1 MSNEINAVWEY
12 LHDTLGFSAELRPW
26 PEAAFLPRYL
36 SAGREFFL
44 LNIAGEECLLIK
56 TEAASFRLSAFRKQI
71 SKLLD
76 GIPEHI
82 VLCFDALSAHQRK
95 ALIECGLSF
104 LVPGSQL
111 YLPFLGAMLQER
123 AKPLR
128 TAPEKLSP
136 TGQFLLL
143 HYIYDVFPE
152 TVTKTQLAKATKLS
166 PMNVTRAVQELT
178 SLDLLTVEK
187 AGRCDR
193 ATPTAVGK
201 LLYQKAKPFFIN
213 PIQKKMFIKWTP
225 ALTSLPF
232 AGESALARCSMLNNP
247 EVECR
252 AIGRKA
258 FKSLSDIESVDP
270 AWSVETDYLQ
280 LEIWRYDPLLLAEQ
294 GCVDSISLS
303 LTFQEQKDERIA
315 QALDDMM
322 EGYR

>member
-123 AKPLR
+123 AKTLR
-128 TAPEKLSP
+128 TAPERLSP
-136 TGQFLLL
+136 TGAVSAPSL
-143 HYIYDVFPE
+143 YIQCVFQVSHKS
-152 TVTKTQLAKATKLS
+152 TDCKSDKTLS
-166 PMNVTRAVQELT
+166 YECYPCG
-178 SLDLLTVEK
+178 
-187 AGRCDR
+187 AG
-193 ATPTAVGK
+193 V
-201 LLYQKAKPFFIN
+201 I
-213 PIQKKMFIKWTP
+213 
-225 ALTSLPF
+225 
-232 AGESALARCSMLNNP
+232 LAR
-247 EVECR
+247 
-252 AIGRKA
+252 
-258 FKSLSDIESVDP
+258 
-270 AWSVETDYLQ
+270 
-280 LEIWRYDPLLLAEQ
+280 
-294 GCVDSISLS
+294 
-303 LTFQEQKDERIA
+303 IA
-315 QALDDMM
+315 
-322 EGYR
+322 YC